1 MKNALLGNH
10 NNDEFYTPL
19 YAIDPLLK
27 YIPKNIIIWEP
38 TDYGQS
44 NITKALVNH
53 GCKVISTHINDDID
67 FLSYTPTFNYDMI
80 ITNPPYTLK
89 DEFINKCY
97 ELNKP
102 FALLLPLTAL
112 EGITRGK
119 LFRKYGVDLMV
130 LDKRVEF
137 IKNKTNWFNTSW
149 FTYKI
154 LPKNLIFEEL
164 KKEAIK

>member
-1 MKNALLGNH
+1 MKNALLVNH

-19 YAIDPLLK
+19 YAIEPLLK
-27 YIPKNIIIWEP
+27 YIPDNITIWEP
-38 TDYGQS
+38 TDYGES
-44 NITKALVNH
+44 NITKALINH
-53 GCKVISTHINDDID
+53 GCKVIRTHIKDGYD
-67 FLSYTPTFNYDMI
+67 FITYEPNFKYDMI
-80 ITNPPYTLK
+80 IKNPPYTLK
-89 DEFINKCY
+89 DEFLKKCY

-112 EGITRGK
+112 EGITRGQ